1 MGLPRIPQGAVAA
14 ATGLLTLGLLL
25 QPVPAQALENGL
37 ARTPP
42 MGWNTWNAFR
52 CDIDQW
58 KIKGMADAIVE
69 TGLRDA
75 GYVYL
80 NVDDCW
86 QAPQRKPNGE
96 LTWDKERF
104 PDGILALARY
114 VHSKGLKFGL
124 YATPGSR
131 GCANIWDDYPGKTG
145 SIGHE
150 YQDAR
155 TFARWGVDYLKY
167 DWCKADEDGLTG
179 ESAFGLMR
187 DAIQATGRPM
197 VYSIHHEPELPVRD
211 WYPKVSNLWRTTGD
225 INDHWFSI
233 ARISLMTIPIA
244 HHSRPGAWNDP
255 DMLEIGNGGLN
266 YAESVSHMTL
276 WSMLAAPLLLGNDIR
291 TMKDQDIAIVTNR
304 LALRVDQDRLGKAA
318 HRVKH
323 FPHLVLARPL
333 TNGEWAVSF
342 TNYGSIP
349 ARISVTL
356 EELGL
361 TGNWVFEEAFSGRKG
376 AVKNE
381 LASTVVRHSSNL
393 YVLRPV
399 S

>member
-1 MGLPRIPQGAVAA
+1 MGIPRIPRGGVTLAAGALA
-14 ATGLLTLGLLL
+14 LGLLL
-25 QPVPAQALENGL
+25 QPAPAQALDNGL

-58 KIKGMADAIVE
+58 KIKGMADALVK

-86 QAPQRKPNGE
+86 QAPHRRSNGE
-96 LTWDKERF
+96 LTWDKKRF
-104 PDGILALARY
+104 PDGIPALARY
-114 VHSKGLKFGL
+114 VHAKGLKFGL
-124 YATPGSR
+124 YATPGTR

-155 TFARWGVDYLKY
+155 TFARWGVDYVKY
-167 DWCKADEDGLTG
+167 DWCKADEDGLEG

-187 DAIQATGRPM
+187 NAIKAAGRPM
-197 VYSIHHEPELPVRD
+197 VYSIHYEPELPVRD
-211 WYPKVSNLWRTTGD
+211 WYPQVSNLWRTTGD
-225 INDHWFSI
+225 IRDNWLSI
-233 ARISLMTIPIA
+233 AHISLSTIPIA

-255 DMLEIGNGGLN
+255 DTLEIGNGGLSYN
-266 YAESVSHMTL
+266 ESVSHMTL
-276 WSMLAAPLLLGNDIR
+276 WSMLAAPLLLGNDLR
-291 TMKDQDIAIVTNR
+291 SMKPKDIAIVTNK
-304 LALRVDQDRLGKAA
+304 LALRVDQDPLGKAA
-318 HRVKH
+318 HRVGSY
-323 FPHLVLARPL
+323 PYLVLARPL
-333 TNGEWAVSF
+333 TGGQWAVSF
-342 TNYGSIP
+342 TNYSSIP

-356 EELGL
+356 EQLGL
-361 TGNWVFEEAFSGRKG
+361 AGKWIFEEAFSGRKG
-376 AVKNE
+376 KVNKE
-381 LASTVVRHSSNL
+381 LASTVVRHGSHL

-399 S
+399 K

>member
-1 MGLPRIPQGAVAA
+1 MGIPRIPRGGVTLAAGALA
-14 ATGLLTLGLLL
+14 LGLLL
-25 QPVPAQALENGL
+25 QPAPAQALDNGL

-58 KIKGMADAIVE
+58 KIKGMADALVK

-86 QAPQRKPNGE
+86 QAPHRRSNGE
-96 LTWDKERF
+96 LTWDKKRF
-104 PDGILALARY
+104 PDGIPALARY
-114 VHSKGLKFGL
+114 VHARGLKFGL
-124 YATPGSR
+124 YATPGTR

-155 TFARWGVDYLKY
+155 TFARWGVDYVKY
-167 DWCKADEDGLTG
+167 DWCKADEDGLEG

-187 DAIQATGRPM
+187 NAIKAAGRPM
-197 VYSIHHEPELPVRD
+197 VYSIHYEPELPVRD
-211 WYPKVSNLWRTTGD
+211 WYPQVSNLWRTTGD
-225 INDHWFSI
+225 IRDNWLSI
-233 ARISLMTIPIA
+233 AHISLSTIPIA

-255 DMLEIGNGGLN
+255 DMLEIGNGGLSYN
-266 YAESVSHMTL
+266 ESVSHMTL
-276 WSMLAAPLLLGNDIR
+276 WSMLAAPLLLGNDLR
-291 TMKDQDIAIVTNR
+291 SMKPKDIAIVTNK
-304 LALRVDQDRLGKAA
+304 LALRVDQDPIGKAA
-318 HRVKH
+318 HRVGSY
-323 FPHLVLARPL
+323 PYLVLARPL
-333 TNGEWAVSF
+333 TGGQWAVSF
-342 TNYGSIP
+342 TNYSSIP

-356 EELGL
+356 EQLGL
-361 TGNWVFEEAFSGRKG
+361 TGKWIFEEAFSGRKG
-376 AVKNE
+376 KVNKE
-381 LASTVVRHSSNL
+381 LASTVVRHGSHL

-399 S
+399 K